1 MTLACDLHLHSCLS
15 PCGDDDMTPNNL
27 VNMAVLKGL
36 AASPSPTHNTCG
48 NCRAASLVA
57 RQAGIGFLPGMEL
70 STAEDIHL
78 VCLFPMW
85 TGRRPFRRRCTPS
98 SRR

>member
-36 AASPSPTHNTCG
+36 ACIALTDHNTCG
-48 NCRAASLVA
+48 NCESIARPALV
-57 RQAGIGFLPGMEL
+57 Q
-70 STAEDIHL
+70 
-78 VCLFPMW
+78 
-85 TGRRPFRRRCTPS
+85 
-98 SRR
+98 